1 MGHIV
6 WIASYPKSGNT
17 WVRAFLHEI
26 LRGDSGAFDLD
37 RMAQTAGNEAAIDNY
52 RAIDP
57 RPWNRWTPGD
67 VGRARPAAQAAFARR
82 HRTIVF
88 CKTHLAV
95 LRSRGRSTINMD
107 VTAGAIY
114 IVRNP
119 LDIASSYADHQ
130 GVPLDVAINLMN
142 LENHETPS
150 TETHVSELMG
160 SWSQNVETWTRR
172 SLPGL
177 HVMRYE
183 DMMISPVAAFSGL
196 VAFLRLKAP
205 RRRIKEAVR
214 TTSFGNLRH
223 QEDEKGFGERSVPQ
237 KRFFRQGRAGMWR
250 TELSACQ
257 VQEITLRNEA
267 MMRKFDYLKD
277 VGT

>member
-26 LRGDSGAFDLD
+26 LRQDGGAFDLG
-37 RMAQTAGNEAAIDNY
+37 RMAQTAGNEASIDNY

-57 RPWNRWTPGD
+57 RPWSRWTPGE
-67 VGRARPAAQAAFARR
+67 VSRARPAAQAAFARR
-82 HRTIVF
+82 HGHVVF

-95 LRSRGRSTINMD
+95 LRSRGQSTINMD

-119 LDIASSYADHQ
+119 LDIAPSYADHQ
-130 GVPLDVAINLMN
+130 GVPLDIAIDLMN

-150 TETHVSELMG
+150 TSSHVSELLG

-183 DMMISPVAAFSGL
+183 DMLASPVATFSDL
-196 VAFLRLKAP
+196 AAFLKLKVL

-214 TTSFGNLRH
+214 TTSFGNLRR
-223 QEDEKGFGERSVPQ
+223 QEDEKGFGERSAPQ
-237 KRFFRQGRAGMWR
+237 KRFFRQGRAGTWR
-250 TELSACQ
+250 TELSAGQ
-257 VQEITLRNEA
+257 VREIASRNEA
-267 MMRKFDYLKD
+267 MMRKFDYWKD
-277 VGT
+277 VES

>member
-17 WVRAFLHEI
+17 WVRAFLHEL
-26 LRGDSGAFDLD
+26 LRRDGGAFDLD
-37 RMAQTAGNEAAIDNY
+37 RMAQTAGNEASIDNY
-52 RAIDP
+52 RAIDR
-57 RPWNRWTPGD
+57 RPWSRWTPGE
-67 VGRARPAAQAAFARR
+67 VARARPAAQAAFARR
-82 HRTIVF
+82 HENVVF

-95 LRSRGRSTINMD
+95 LRSRGQATINMD

-119 LDIASSYADHQ
+119 LDIALSYADHQ

-150 TETHVSELMG
+150 TENHVSELLG

-183 DMMISPVAAFSGL
+183 DMLATPVAAFSGL
-196 VAFLRLKAP
+196 AAFLKLRMTRK
-205 RRRIKEAVR
+205 RIREAVR
-214 TTSFGNLRH
+214 AVSFGNLRRL
-223 QEDEKGFGERSVPQ
+223 EDEKGFGERSAPQ
-237 KRFFRQGRAGMWR
+237 KRFFRQGNAGAWR
-250 TELSACQ
+250 SALSASQ
-257 VQEITLRNEA
+257 VTKIASRNEE
-267 MMRKFDYLKD
+267 MMRKFDYWKD
-277 VGT
+277 VEA

>member
-26 LRGDSGAFDLD
+26 LRQDGGTFDLD
-37 RMAQTAGNEAAIDNY
+37 RMAQTAGNEASIDNY

-57 RPWNRWTPGD
+57 RPWSRWTPGE
-67 VGRARPAAQAAFARR
+67 VARARPAAQAAFARR
-82 HRTIVF
+82 HRQVVF

-119 LDIASSYADHQ
+119 LDIAPSYADHQ

-150 TETHVSELMG
+150 TESHVSELLG

-183 DMMISPVAAFSGL
+183 NMLTSPVAAFSDL
-196 VAFLRLKAP
+196 AAFLKLKVS
-205 RRRIKEAVR
+205 RRRIKESVR
-214 TTSFGNLRH
+214 TTAFANLRR
-223 QEDEKGFGERSVPQ
+223 QEDEKGFGERSAPQ
-237 KRFFRQGRAGMWR
+237 KRFFRQGRAGTWR
-250 TELSACQ
+250 TELSASQ
-257 VQEITLRNEA
+257 VQEITSRNEA
-267 MMRKFDYLKD
+267 MMRKFDYWKD
-277 VGT
+277 VET

>member
-26 LRGDSGAFDLD
+26 LRQDGGAFDLG
-37 RMAQTAGNEAAIDNY
+37 RMAQTAGNEASIDNY

-57 RPWNRWTPGD
+57 RPWSLWTPGE
-67 VGRARPAAQAAFARR
+67 VARARPAAQAAFARR
-82 HRTIVF
+82 HRRVVF

-95 LRSRGRSTINMD
+95 LRSRGQTTINMD

-119 LDIASSYADHQ
+119 LDIAPSYADHQ
-130 GVPLDVAINLMN
+130 GVPLDVAVDLMN
-142 LENHETPS
+142 LDNHETPS
-150 TETHVSELMG
+150 TSSHVSELLG

-172 SLPGL
+172 ALPGL

-183 DMMISPVAAFSGL
+183 DMLASPVATFSDL
-196 VAFLRLKAP
+196 AAFLKLNVG

-214 TTSFGNLRH
+214 TTSFGNLRR
-223 QEDEKGFGERSVPQ
+223 QEDEKGFGERSAPQ
-237 KRFFRQGRAGMWR
+237 KRFFRQGRAGTWR
-250 TELSACQ
+250 TELSAGQ
-257 VQEITLRNEA
+257 VREIASRNEA
-267 MMRKFDYLKD
+267 MMRKFDYWKD
-277 VGT
+277 VGS

>member
-26 LRGDSGAFDLD
+26 LRPDDGAFDLD
-37 RMAQTAGNEAAIDNY
+37 RMAQTAGNEASIDNY
-52 RAIDP
+52 RIIDP
-57 RPWNRWTPGD
+57 RPWGQWTPGE
-67 VGRARPAAQAAFARR
+67 VARARPAAQAAFARR
-82 HRTIVF
+82 HGRVVF

-95 LRSRGRSTINMD
+95 LRSRGRPTINMD

-119 LDIASSYADHQ
+119 LDIALSYADHQ
-130 GVPLDVAINLMN
+130 GVPLDVAISLMN

-150 TETHVSELMG
+150 TASHVSELLG

-183 DMMISPVAAFSGL
+183 DMLATPVAAFSGL
-196 VAFLRLKAP
+196 AAFLKLKMG

-214 TTSFGNLRH
+214 ATSFGNLRH
-223 QEDEKGFGERSVPQ
+223 LEDEKGFGERSAPQ
-237 KRFFRQGRAGMWR
+237 RRFFRQGRAGTWR
-250 TELSACQ
+250 TALSASQ
-257 VQEITLRNEA
+257 VTKIASCNEA
-267 MMRKFDYLKD
+267 MMRKFDYWKD
-277 VGT
+277 VEA

>member
-1 MGHIV
+1 MGYIV

-17 WVRAFLHEI
+17 WVRAFLHQI
-26 LRGDSGAFDLD
+26 LRQDGGDFDLD
-37 RMAQTAGNEAAIDNY
+37 RMAQTAGNEASIDNY

-57 RPWNRWTPGD
+57 RPWSRWTPGE
-67 VGRARPAAQAAFARR
+67 VARARPAAQAAFARR
-82 HRTIVF
+82 HRHVVF

-95 LRSRGRSTINMD
+95 LRSRGRSTINTD

-119 LDIASSYADHQ
+119 LDIAPSYADHQ

-142 LENHETPS
+142 LENHQTPS
-150 TETHVSELMG
+150 TENHVSELVG

-183 DMMISPVAAFSGL
+183 DMLATPMAAFSGL
-196 VAFLRLKAP
+196 AAFLKLKVP
-205 RRRIKEAVR
+205 RRSIKEAVR
-214 TTSFGNLRH
+214 TTSFGNLRR
-223 QEDEKGFGERSVPQ
+223 QEEREGI
-237 KRFFRQGRAGMWR
+237 R
-250 TELSACQ
+250 
-257 VQEITLRNEA
+257 
-267 MMRKFDYLKD
+267 
-277 VGT
+277 

>member
-26 LRGDSGAFDLD
+26 LRKDSGAFDLD
-37 RMAQTAGNEAAIDNY
+37 RMAETAGNEASIGNY

-57 RPWNRWTPGD
+57 RPWSRWTPAD
-67 VGRARPAAQAAFARR
+67 VGRARPTAQAAFAQR
-82 HRTIVF
+82 HRHLVF

-95 LRSRGRSTINMD
+95 LRSCGRSTINMD
-107 VTAGAIY
+107 VTAGAVY

-119 LDIASSYADHQ
+119 LDIAPSYADHQ
-130 GVPLDVAINLMN
+130 GLPLDVAIDLMN
-142 LENHETPS
+142 LDDHQTPS
-150 TETHVSELMG
+150 TETHVSELVG

-172 SLPGL
+172 RIPGL

-183 DMMISPVAAFSGL
+183 DMMTSPVATFCELA
-196 VAFLRLKAP
+196 VFLRLKAP

-214 TTSFGNLRH
+214 TTSFVNLRRL
-223 QEDEKGFGERSVPQ
+223 EDQKGFGERSLPQ
-237 KRFFRQGRAGMWR
+237 KRFFRQGRVGTWR
-250 TELSACQ
+250 SELASRQIRKIA
-257 VQEITLRNEA
+257 EGNEA
-267 MMRKFDYLKD
+267 MMRTFGYWKD
-277 VGT
+277 VSE